1 MILNKLNL
9 GNSQHEFSYTGLAK
23 WILECI
29 DWNGL
34 TLTIALLYLA
44 IHILALDVY
53 YISYISKKRIERN
66 IHQHHL
72 NYLCNT

>member
-53 YISYISKKRIERN
+53 SISYISKKRIS
-66 IHQHHL
+66 
-72 NYLCNT
+72 

>member
-9 GNSQHEFSYTGLAK
+9 GNSQHEFSYTVLAK

-53 YISYISKKRIERN
+53 SIPYISKKRIKRN

>member
-66 IHQHHL
+66 IHQHQL
-72 NYLCNT
+72 NYLCDT

>member
-53 YISYISKKRIERN
+53 YISYISKKNEI
-66 IHQHHL
+66 
-72 NYLCNT
+72 CNKKRRL

>member
-9 GNSQHEFSYTGLAK
+9 GNSQHEFSYTVLAK

-53 YISYISKKRIERN
+53 SISYKSKKRIKRN

-72 NYLCNT
+72 NYLYNT

>member
-53 YISYISKKRIERN
+53 SISYISKKKRN

-72 NYLCNT
+72 NYLYNT